1 MCQRMMAVAVCA
13 PLAFTLIGNAAA
25 QPVPAPVPHPT
36 LPSCREPNQTVT
48 LDLGT
53 GLSLAGATLPTT
65 SGTADP
71 KWTVHVGT
79 ALPSPAYTTAPVGP
93 WHVPAVGTGAE
104 AGLPAGTWIQPS
116 KLGQADSG
124 AAAGNYVYRLTFTL
138 PYDSYYYT
146 SISLIGIMAADNSFV
161 SVKLNG
167 HAVTLT
173 PACLAADNCFQNPVS
188 IVSASAPWNSFSSGM
203 NGTNTLDIEVNNES
217 IYTGLY
223 VQAKVQAVC
232 SKCTMPAP
240 KH

>member
-1 MCQRMMAVAVCA
+1 MMAVAVCA

-25 QPVPAPVPHPT
+25 QPVQAPVPHPT
-36 LPSCREPNQTVT
+36 LPNCREPNQTVT

-53 GLSLAGATLPTT
+53 GVSLAGATEPTT
-65 SGTADP
+65 PGTADP

-116 KLGQADSG
+116 KLGQADAS
-124 AAAGNYVYRLTFTL
+124 AAAGNYVYRLIFTL

-146 SISLIGIMAADNSFV
+146 NISLTGIVAADNSFV
-161 SVKLNG
+161 SVTLNG
-167 HAVTLT
+167 HPVSLT
-173 PACLAADNCFQNPVS
+173 PACTAPNNCFHTPVNITS
-188 IVSASAPWNSFSSGM
+188 PPWNFFSSGV

-223 VQAKVQAVC
+223 VQAKVTAVC